1 MSAVRT
7 PVLALVLAS
16 LIALPG
22 CAGYRV
28 VAPEPTPGT
37 EYERRTMHA
46 FLWGAIEDTEPA
58 TNCVENAMDE
68 VRVRQTL
75 PNLLATVL
83 TLGVWMPLEVE
94 WRCAKRRPG
103 EGSGF

>member
-1 MSAVRT
+1 MSAIRT
-7 PVLALVLAS
+7 PVLALLLAL

-22 CAGYRV
+22 CARYRV
-28 VAPEPTPGT
+28 AAPEPTPGT

-68 VRVRQTL
+68 VRVQQTL
-75 PNLLATVL
+75 PNVLATVL